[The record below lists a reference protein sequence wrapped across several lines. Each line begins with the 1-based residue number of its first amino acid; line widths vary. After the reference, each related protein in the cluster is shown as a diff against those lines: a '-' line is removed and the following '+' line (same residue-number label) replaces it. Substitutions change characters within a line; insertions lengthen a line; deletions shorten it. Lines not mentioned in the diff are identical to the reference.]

1 MTPPS
6 SHIIAPDR
14 LLSVQEAG
22 AAVLSPLSHY
32 SYITVTNAYK
42 DQDNTLN
49 TREDKK
55 KGGGSKEGE
64 ARRGAG
70 RMKDTGESKKR
81 EVVSE
86 GGVNEAS
93 AFQ

>member
-14 LLSVQEAG
+14 LLSVQEVG
-22 AAVLSPLSHY
+22 AAALSLLSRY

-49 TREDKK
+49 AHKGKK
-55 KGGGSKEGE
+55 KRGGGLKDGE

-70 RMKDTGESKKR
+70 RMKDTGESKKGR
-81 EVVSE
+81 W
-86 GGVNEAS
+86 
-93 AFQ
+93 